1 MVTLYYANN
10 KSENSWK
17 FLEKNGNLLWQ
28 LNLNVTCQYFVLLQ
42 NFIHQ
47 VFFSKLYYTNKYSSI
62 LAIFTIANL
71 KFIWCDP
78 WQRQSFQISNVP
90 AWYHRPGG
98 TSMIARW
105 NIIKEDQDFGTVES
119 QKSPPIPSPISCCM
133 PFICVSSCQNF
144 FLKVSGVH
152 IDKISGW
159 GTIEY
164 VLRRIVQ

>member
-28 LNLNVTCQYFVLLQ
+28 FNLNVTCQYFVLLQ

-47 VFFSKLYYTNKYSSI
+47 VFFSKLYYTNKYSPI

-71 KFIWCDP
+71 KFIWSDP

-90 AWYHRPGG
+90 AWYHRPDG

-105 NIIKEDQDFGTVES
+105 NIIKEDQDFGTVGS
-119 QKSPPIPSPISCCM
+119 RKSPLIPSPISCCM

-144 FLKVSGVH
+144 F
-152 IDKISGW
+152 
-159 GTIEY
+159 
-164 VLRRIVQ
+164 

>member
-1 MVTLYYANN
+1 M
-10 KSENSWK
+10 
-17 FLEKNGNLLWQ
+17 WQ

-62 LAIFTIANL
+62 LAIFTIATL
-71 KFIWCDP
+71 KFIWSDL

-90 AWYHRPGG
+90 AWYHRPDG

-119 QKSPPIPSPISCCM
+119 RKSPLIPSPISGCM

-144 FLKVSGVH
+144 FCKGEWSAHRQNKWLGH
-152 IDKISGW
+152 
-159 GTIEY
+159 Y
-164 VLRRIVQ
+164 